1 MLCYTEVSHS
11 QASPH
16 FDLHSFS
23 SVQFSHSVVST
34 LCNPMDCSM
43 PGLPVHHQLL
53 EFTQTYVH
61 WVGDGI
67 QPSHPLSSPFF
78 SRLQSFPTSGSFQ
91 MSQFFASVGQSIGV
105 SALLSLGT
113 PKSLRGLSRKLSGKE
128 SCAMKAT
135 WVQFLGWEDR
145 LEKEMAVHSSI
156 LAWDFPWSE
165 EPGRLQ
171 SMGLQK
177 GQIRLGY

>member
-1 MLCYTEVSHS
+1 
-11 QASPH
+11 
-16 FDLHSFS
+16 
-23 SVQFSHSVVST
+23 
-34 LCNPMDCSM
+34 
-43 PGLPVHHQLL
+43 
-53 EFTQTYVH
+53 
-61 WVGDGI
+61 
-67 QPSHPLSSPFF
+67 
-78 SRLQSFPTSGSFQ
+78 

-156 LAWDFPWSE
+156 LAWEFPWSE